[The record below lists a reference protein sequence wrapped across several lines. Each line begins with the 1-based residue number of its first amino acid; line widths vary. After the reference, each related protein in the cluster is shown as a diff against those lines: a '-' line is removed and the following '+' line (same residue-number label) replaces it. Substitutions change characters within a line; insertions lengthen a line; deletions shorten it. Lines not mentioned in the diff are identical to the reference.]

1 MEQQRGLLVGFSAEA
16 TRETGMFSSRR
27 LESSISVQPSLNFS
41 SNIQKWVV
49 GCRISKLIHSSL
61 SLAKFSVGGGLS
73 QLAPASSGSSPVA
86 APCWMCLT
94 FKRKCT
100 GGILIRS
107 LNVMSQ
113 QFYNERLDVSSP
125 CL

>member
-27 LESSISVQPSLNFS
+27 LESSISVQPSLNF

-73 QLAPASSGSSPVA
+73 QLAPASSGSNPVA

-113 QFYNERLDVSSP
+113 QFDKECLDVSSP